1 MRSYKQT
8 KSGLSIKV
16 INNIYTFWFIILNS
30 ENIMTCT
37 NLIYAITNFKKTPTT
52 YKVYLRK
59 VSEKP
64 YYKERQDI
72 WK

>member
-1 MRSYKQT
+1 
-8 KSGLSIKV
+8 
-16 INNIYTFWFIILNS
+16 
-30 ENIMTCT
+30 MTCT

-72 WK
+72 